1 MKKGPVL
8 AAGIALALLFASCSG
23 DKPEYYLLQGGDPA
37 VDWFEFASDSTILW
51 VGPGGVSEQSRYEEN
66 EAGEIVV
73 YTAPFSV
80 GRMHRVDGK
89 TIEGEPPFF
98 EGTWKRTNHRR

>member
-1 MKKGPVL
+1 MKTGPVW
-8 AAGIALALLFASCSG
+8 AAGIALALLVVSCNG
-23 DKPEYYLLQGGDPA
+23 DKSEYDFLQGGDPA

-66 EAGEIVV
+66 ETGEIVV
-73 YTAPFSV
+73 HTAPFSV
-80 GRMHRVDGK
+80 GRMRRVDGK

-98 EGTWKRTNHRR
+98 EGTWKKSGHRR

>member
-1 MKKGPVL
+1 MKTGPVW
-8 AAGIALALLFASCSG
+8 AAGIALALLVVSCNG
-23 DKPEYYLLQGGDPA
+23 DKSEYYFLQGGDPA

-66 EAGEIVV
+66 ETGEIVV
-73 YTAPFSV
+73 HTAPFSV
-80 GRMHRVDGK
+80 GRMRRVDGK

-98 EGTWKRTNHRR
+98 EGTWKKSEHRR